1 MENAETVKCSSCE
14 LETWQGKEIVLEI
27 DHIDGNS
34 DNNSLDNLRL
44 LCPNC
49 HSQTKTYK
57 NRNKGNGRQ
66 QRRKAC
72 VA

>member
-1 MENAETVKCSSCE
+1 MEYADVVKCSCCD
-14 LETWQGKEIVLEI
+14 LETWQEKEIVLEI

-34 DNNSLDNLRL
+34 DNNLLDNLRL

-57 NRNKGNGRQ
+57 NRNKGNGREK
-66 QRRKAC
+66 RRKARL
-72 VA
+72 A